1 MKPIALTLLATV
13 TASML
18 SAPALGVNYGFLE
31 YDPIAYFQDDDW
43 KISDKAA
50 LDAVENG
57 ADGVVVKWSNPKTG
71 ASGAIK
77 PLKTYT
83 NKDGLH
89 CRQVATIDRTTKP
102 KLTGKYTFD
111 VCKHPDGEWKFH
123 TK

>member
-1 MKPIALTLLATV
+1 MKPATLTLLATV
-13 TASML
+13 TASVL
-18 SAPALGVNYGFLE
+18 SAPAYGVNYGFLD
-31 YDPIAYFQDDDW
+31 YSPLAYFTDEDW
-43 KISDKAA
+43 KISDEVA
-50 LDAVENG
+50 LNAVENG
-57 ADGVVVKWSNPKTG
+57 ADGVAVKWSNPKTG

-77 PLKTYT
+77 PIKTYT
-83 NKDGLH
+83 NDDGLH